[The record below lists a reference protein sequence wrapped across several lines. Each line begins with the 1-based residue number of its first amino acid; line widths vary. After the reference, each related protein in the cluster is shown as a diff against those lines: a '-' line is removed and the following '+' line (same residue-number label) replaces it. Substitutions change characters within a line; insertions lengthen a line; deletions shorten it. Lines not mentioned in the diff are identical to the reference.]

1 MARWPAGILVAIDSL
16 DLAQRQRKE
25 EPAEGAEDLVVGSPS
40 NGDRQGEHGRQR
52 RRRLRRMA
60 VQTTMTMAAAAVA
73 AWMAGQTDFS
83 EDNSRNSGC
92 VDGGL
97 NDNRSGR
104 DDHERQH
111 KRQLHGWRARGG
123 GSYRATM
130 NASYEQRGEGKEEG
144 VKVGS
149 TR

>member
-1 MARWPAGILVAIDSL
+1 
-16 DLAQRQRKE
+16 
-25 EPAEGAEDLVVGSPS
+25 
-40 NGDRQGEHGRQR
+40 
-52 RRRLRRMA
+52 MA
-60 VQTTMTMAAAAVA
+60 VQTTMTMATAAVA
-73 AWMAGQTDFS
+73 AWMAGQTDFN

-111 KRQLHGWRARGG
+111 KRRLRRWRARGG
-123 GSYRATM
+123 GSYRAAM

-144 VKVGS
+144 VKK
-149 TR
+149 